1 MKKKHVIDFFGGNNN
16 AARALGLTPG
26 AVSLWGEDVPSTR
39 APHVELVMQLEQQRR
54 DKEAK
59 KAARKAER
67 EAKKAEEAR
76 PGSAWPASALG

>member
-59 KAARKAER
+59 NAARKAER

-76 PGSAWPASALG
+76 

>member
-1 MKKKHVIDFFGGNNN
+1 MIDFFGGNNN
-16 AARALGLTPG
+16 AARAIGLTPG

-39 APHVELVMQLEQQRR
+39 APHVELVMRLEQQRR

-67 EAKKAEEAR
+67 AAKKAEEVRESVKVA
-76 PGSAWPASALG
+76 